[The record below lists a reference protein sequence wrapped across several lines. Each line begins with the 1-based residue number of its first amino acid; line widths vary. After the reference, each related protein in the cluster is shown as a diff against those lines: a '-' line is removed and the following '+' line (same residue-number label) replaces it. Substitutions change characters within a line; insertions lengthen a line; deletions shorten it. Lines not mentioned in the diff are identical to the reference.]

1 MSNLSEWIPQRA
13 DPYVLHHT
21 DGLYYFTATVPT
33 YDRIVLRRAASLEKL
48 KNAPEICIWTAHE
61 TGQMATHIWAP
72 ELHWIDGAWYV
83 YFAAGER
90 EDVWAIR
97 PYVLRCTGA
106 DPLADA
112 WEELGMMRAAEDF
125 SFRDFSLDMTT
136 FVHRGKRYAV
146 WAEKVGHGKK
156 ISNLYIAEMKSPTEL
171 ATAQV
176 LLTTP
181 DYDWERVDFWV
192 NEGPSFLAHGGK
204 VHIAF
209 SASATGACY
218 CMGLM
223 TADAD
228 ADLLD
233 PKSWTK
239 SRHPV
244 LTTNE
249 TVGLYGPG
257 HNSFTRDAEGDIMVF
272 HARTYEKIEG
282 DPLDDPNRHAWLM
295 RVQWDG
301 DMPVFDYRNL
311 MNV

>member
-1 MSNLSEWIPQRA
+1 MSNLNEWIPQRA

-33 YDRIVLRRAASLEKL
+33 YDRIVLRRAASLEEL
-48 KNAPEICIWTAHE
+48 KNAPETCIWTAHE

-192 NEGPSFLAHGGK
+192 NEGPSFLAHGDK